1 MRVVRAELV
10 GIAIALLLTGC
21 GSDEEP
27 LRTLSG
33 DRVALM
39 AERQLE
45 DEHPQ
50 MSPGT
55 LACQDLVLELG
66 ASTRCTRT
74 ARLSEGRT
82 VRINGTV
89 EVTGV
94 EDGGRLH
101 VQLDDRAVA
110 FGIAGDHL
118 AERVRDRFALDAGS
132 VTCPDLDGV
141 VGASVR
147 CELGAGSVEITV
159 SGVDPEEYDVDYV
172 VGPILAD

>member
-1 MRVVRAELV
+1 MVRAELV
-10 GIAIALLLTGC
+10 GIAIALLATGC
-21 GSDEEP
+21 GTDGRP
-27 LRTLSG
+27 VRTLTG

-45 DEHPQ
+45 EEHPQ

-66 ASTRCTRT
+66 ATTRCTRT

-82 VRINGTV
+82 VRIHGTV

-101 VQLDDRAVA
+101 VRLDDQAVS
-110 FGIAGDHL
+110 FGVAGDHL
-118 AERVRDRFALDAGS
+118 AERVRDRFGIVAGS

-141 VGASVR
+141 AGASVR
-147 CELGAGSVEITV
+147 CELGTGSVEITV
-159 SGVDPEEYDVDYV
+159 SGVDPEEYDVDYEI
-172 VGPILAD
+172 GPILAD